1 MIRTFHSIGQG
12 AFYTERFDDFNFV
25 YDCGTDTDGKK
36 RIEKYVSNHFDINEE
51 INFLFISHFHRDHI
65 NGLEYLFLNYT
76 VKNIFIP
83 QYSIYEHVLEFM
95 HTDRD
100 INLFDNKLILNP
112 EQAIESISPE
122 TKIILVRE
130 QENNDEDND
139 NIIYIENLSSK
150 TAINSG
156 CSLGCNNIN
165 DWVFIPINYKNK
177 ENSVIFKGYLNDEG
191 IIFNDTKDFIKD
203 WCIPSRKRKII
214 KAFKKLSKNKSD
226 NQNENSMV
234 VYSGPKNNN
243 SSYMIKVI
251 SADSY
256 YYSCYFDCI
265 LNDYFSNRKKAG
277 CIYFGDYETH
287 DDAWNTIKRVL
298 GKYYDFAGTIQI
310 PHHGSTENY
319 RNEINKNDYVFSV
332 ISYGTTNT
340 HGHPGS
346 FTTESILNNNGIL
359 LEVTENPSSRLHFVI
374 NEGRFKLNHDD
385 IF

>member
-12 AFYTERFDDFNFV
+12 AFYTEKSDDFNFV
-25 YDCGTDTDGKK
+25 YDCGTHTDGKK
-36 RIEKYVSNHFDINEE
+36 RIEKYVRNHFKKDEV
-51 INFLFISHFHRDHI
+51 INFLFISHFHEDHI
-65 NGLEYLFLNYT
+65 NGLEYLLSNYA
-76 VKNIFIP
+76 VENVFIP

-95 HTDRD
+95 YTDR
-100 INLFDNKLILNP
+100 NLSLFDNNLILNP
-112 EQAIESISPE
+112 EKAIESISPQ
-122 TKIILVRE
+122 TRIILVRE
-130 QENNDEDND
+130 QENNDENND
-139 NIIYIENLSSK
+139 NIIDIERLSGT

-156 CSLGCNNIN
+156 CLLGCNDTN

-177 ENSVIFKGYLNDEG
+177 KNSDLFKKNLKKEG
-191 IIFNDTKDFIKD
+191 VIFNDTSEFITSWSD
-203 WCIPSRKRKII
+203 VHQRRKII
-214 KAFKKLSKNKSD
+214 DAFKKLPK

-251 SADSY
+251 SANSY

-265 LNDYFSNRKKAG
+265 FNDCFSNRKKTG

-287 DDAWNTIKRVL
+287 DDAWNTIKRAL

-310 PHHGSTENY
+310 PHHGSTKNY

-374 NEGRFKLNHDD
+374 DER
-385 IF
+385 

>member
-1 MIRTFHSIGQG
+1 LISYLEQENMMIRTFHSIGQG

-25 YDCGTDTDGKK
+25 YDCGTHTDGKK
-36 RIEKYVSNHFDINEE
+36 RIEKYVRNHFKKDEI
-51 INFLFISHFHRDHI
+51 INFLFISHFHEDHI
-65 NGLEYLFLNYT
+65 NGLEYLLSNY
-76 VKNIFIP
+76 VVENVFIP

-95 HTDRD
+95 YTDR
-100 INLFDNKLILNP
+100 NLSLFDNNLILNP
-112 EQAIESISPE
+112 EKAIESISPQ
-122 TKIILVRE
+122 TRIILVRE

-139 NIIYIENLSSK
+139 NIIGIERLIGT

-156 CSLGCNNIN
+156 CLLGCNDTN

-177 ENSVIFKGYLNDEG
+177 KNSDLFKKNLKKKGV
-191 IIFNDTKDFIKD
+191 IFNDTSEFITIWSD
-203 WCIPSRKRKII
+203 IHQRRKII
-214 KAFKKLSKNKSD
+214 DAFEKLPK

-234 VYSGPKNNN
+234 VYSGPKNNKL
-243 SSYMIKVI
+243 SYMIKVI

-265 LNDYFSNRKKAG
+265 FNDYFSNRKKAG

-310 PHHGSTENY
+310 PHHGSTKNY

-374 NEGRFKLNHDD
+374 DER
-385 IF
+385 

>member
-1 MIRTFHSIGQG
+1 MMIRTFHSIGQG
-12 AFYTERFDDFNFV
+12 AFYTERFRNFNFV
-25 YDCGTDTDGKK
+25 YDCGTHTDGKK
-36 RIEKYVSNHFDINEE
+36 RIEKYVRNHFEKDEK
-51 INFLFISHFHRDHI
+51 INFLFISHFHEDHI
-65 NGLEYLFLNYT
+65 NGLEYLFSKYK
-76 VKNIFIP
+76 VEYVFIP
-83 QYSIYEHVLEFM
+83 QYSIYEHVLEFI

-100 INLFDNKLILNP
+100 ISLFDNNLILNP
-112 EQAIESISPE
+112 EQAIELISPE
-122 TKIILVRE
+122 TKIILVKE
-130 QENNDEDND
+130 HNDND
-139 NIIYIENLSSK
+139 NDNDNDNNSIEFEQLSNVDSIK
-150 TAINSG
+150 SG
-156 CSLGCNNIN
+156 CSIYTNGIN
-165 DWVFIPINYKNK
+165 DWIYIPVNYKNK
-177 ENSVIFKGYLNDEG
+177 ENSELFKDYLSDDG
-191 IIFNDTKDFIKD
+191 ISFNDANEFIKN
-203 WCIPSRKRKII
+203 WCITSQREKII
-214 KAFKKLSKNKSD
+214 NAFKKLSKNKID

-251 SADSY
+251 SADY

-265 LNDYFSNRKKAG
+265 FNDCFSNRKKAG

-310 PHHGSTENY
+310 PHHGSTKNY

-374 NEGRFKLNHDD
+374 DER
-385 IF
+385 